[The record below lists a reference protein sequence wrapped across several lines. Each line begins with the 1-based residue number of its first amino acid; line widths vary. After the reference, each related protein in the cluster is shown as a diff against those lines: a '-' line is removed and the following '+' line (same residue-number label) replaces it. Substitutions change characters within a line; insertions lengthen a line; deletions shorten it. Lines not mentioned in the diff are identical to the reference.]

1 MALPAQ
7 GATIKTQ
14 NTMKCKV
21 HMMVFTNMIKEPS
34 LMHYDDTVF
43 FCFFFTAG
51 IAFEIHSVIHF
62 RTRSRPRAK
71 LSPPEIGRILFCIYR
86 VKLLKRARSERLQRG
101 LPILSLNQ

>member
-1 MALPAQ
+1 MALLAQ

-43 FCFFFTAG
+43 FCFF
-51 IAFEIHSVIHF
+51 
-62 RTRSRPRAK
+62 
-71 LSPPEIGRILFCIYR
+71 
-86 VKLLKRARSERLQRG
+86 LQQG
-101 LPILSLNQ
+101 LPLKSIQSFILEHGVVLVRNFPPRRLAEYFFVFTESSC